1 MIGKK
6 EMRPEMVQTRPRITG
21 TVNQSEISVIFNQP
35 IRYEY
40 YFESTNQSRVLTCF
54 SCNPLSV
61 LQRILELRLFIKH

>member
-35 IRYEY
+35 IRVEY
-40 YFESTNQSRVLTCF
+40 SPVFLV
-54 SCNPLSV
+54 
-61 LQRILELRLFIKH
+61 IH